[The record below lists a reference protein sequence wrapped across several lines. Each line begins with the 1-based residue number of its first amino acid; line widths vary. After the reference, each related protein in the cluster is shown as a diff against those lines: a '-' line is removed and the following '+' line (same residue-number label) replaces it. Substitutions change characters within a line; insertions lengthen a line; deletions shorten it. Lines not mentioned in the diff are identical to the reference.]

1 VNIVTTTRSEPRI
14 PEEVSLIHKAK
25 AGDSEAFAQL
35 YDAYIERVY
44 HYIYYRVTDEMTA
57 EDIASQVFLKAWE
70 NLDRYQIGK
79 SPFIAWLYTIARNQ
93 VIDHYRTFKDTVQL
107 DEALQI
113 ADKER
118 PPDEEVQ
125 AAFDI
130 EVIRDALELLTDD
143 QQQVIIL
150 KFVSG
155 LTTEEIARQLDK
167 REGAVRALQMRGLQ
181 TLAKYLEEK
190 DLL

>member
-1 VNIVTTTRSEPRI
+1 
-14 PEEVSLIHKAK
+14 
-25 AGDSEAFAQL
+25 
-35 YDAYIERVY
+35 
-44 HYIYYRVTDEMTA
+44 MTA
-57 EDIASQVFLKAWE
+57 EDISSQVFLKAWE

-113 ADKER
+113 ADGER
-118 PPDEEVQ
+118 PPDDEVQ
-125 AAFDI
+125 AGFDI
-130 EVIRDALELLTDD
+130 EVIRDALELLTED

>member
-1 VNIVTTTRSEPRI
+1 MIIKTTRTDPPL
-14 PEEVSLIHKAK
+14 PEEVRLLHQAK
-25 AGDSEAFAQL
+25 SGDREAFASL
-35 YDAYIERVY
+35 YDAYVERVY
-44 HYIYYRVTDEMTA
+44 HYIYYRVSDEMTA

-70 NLDRYQIGK
+70 NLGRYQIGK

-93 VIDHYRTFKDTVQL
+93 VIDHYRTFKETVQL
-107 DEALQI
+107 DDAIQL
-113 ADKER
+113 ADDHR
-118 PPDEEVQ
+118 PDEEVQ
-125 AAFDI
+125 ATFDI

-150 KFVSG
+150 KFVNG
-155 LTTEEIARQLDK
+155 LSTEEIAQQLEK
-167 REGAVRALQMRGLQ
+167 REGAIRALQMRGLQ

>member
-1 VNIVTTTRSEPRI
+1 
-14 PEEVSLIHKAK
+14 
-25 AGDSEAFAQL
+25 
-35 YDAYIERVY
+35 
-44 HYIYYRVTDEMTA
+44 MTA

-113 ADKER
+113 ADGER

-125 AAFDI
+125 ATFDI
-130 EVIRDALELLTDD
+130 EVIRDALELLTED

-155 LTTEEIARQLDK
+155 LTTEEIARQLEK

>member
-1 VNIVTTTRSEPRI
+1 V
-14 PEEVSLIHKAK
+14 
-25 AGDSEAFAQL
+25 L
-35 YDAYIERVY
+35 YDAYVERVY

-93 VIDHYRTFKDTVQL
+93 VIDHYRTFKETVEL
-107 DEALQI
+107 DEALYL
-113 ADKER
+113 ADDHK
-118 PPDEEVQ
+118 PDEEVQ
-125 AAFDI
+125 TTFDI

-150 KFVSG
+150 KFVNG
-155 LTTEEIARQLDK
+155 LSTEEIAQQLEK
-167 REGAVRALQMRGLQ
+167 REGAIRALQMRGLQ